1 MRHAHRFLHILLIS
15 ILSAELRRNLDGNP
29 VLSDVSYCDAL
40 RMPNALRVKLHIAIY
55 IIRYA
60 YFIISIGKCSL
71 MHNGV
76 IMGHL
81 YA

>member
-1 MRHAHRFLHILLIS
+1 
-15 ILSAELRRNLDGNP
+15 
-29 VLSDVSYCDAL
+29 
-40 RMPNALRVKLHIAIY
+40 MPNALRVKLHIAID

-60 YFIISIGKCSL
+60 YFIISIGKCSW

-76 IMGHL
+76 SVGHL